1 QTQAAQDQTQT
12 DQAQTETA
20 QPITAKDLTAADK
33 SALRKSAHFAK
44 KLYEPLNPQVFNLA
58 PSRAAQAHNPEL
70 PNDATL
76 TTDRQDYPPYSYVYF
91 HGSGFQPGETVDM
104 LVVETDPVQQ
114 SFQPWYVVADANGEF
129 DTSWFIYSSDFNGA
143 TFLATATGETSQLT
157 ASATFT
163 DGSGDG
169 DMQVSPSTAVP
180 GSSGN
185 SFTFNFRTPNALFTQ
200 NSYVDVVVPAAWT
213 APTFP
218 GNVSAAVAD
227 GAVTT
232 VSTSIPVAGT
242 IRVTFTG
249 ATGAPIGDGN
259 GSHFTYS
266 PGGTAPAAGFYK
278 FNTGSHNGGGS

>member
-1 QTQAAQDQTQT
+1 MARIIRRVVANKKRGAALIAALQVIALLLIGFFSFIGGPQQSPKAPAETQVTGPAQDQTQATQDQTNQT
-12 DQAQTETA
+12 DQAQTETF
-20 QPITAKDLTAADK
+20 QPLTAKDLTAADK

-44 KLYEPLNPQVFNLA
+44 KLYEPLNTQVFNLA
-58 PSRAAQAHNPEL
+58 TQSAAQDHNPEL

-157 ASATFT
+157 ASVTFT

-169 DMQVSPSTAVP
+169 NMQVSPS
-180 GSSGN
+180 
-185 SFTFNFRTPNALFTQ
+185 
-200 NSYVDVVVPAAWT
+200 
-213 APTFP
+213 
-218 GNVSAAVAD
+218 
-227 GAVTT
+227 
-232 VSTSIPVAGT
+232 
-242 IRVTFTG
+242 
-249 ATGAPIGDGN
+249 
-259 GSHFTYS
+259 
-266 PGGTAPAAGFYK
+266 
-278 FNTGSHNGGGS
+278 